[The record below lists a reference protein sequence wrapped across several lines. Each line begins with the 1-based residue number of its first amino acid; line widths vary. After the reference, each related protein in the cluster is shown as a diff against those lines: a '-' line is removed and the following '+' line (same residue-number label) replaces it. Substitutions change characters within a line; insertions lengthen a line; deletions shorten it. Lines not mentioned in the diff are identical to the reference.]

1 MIKSQ
6 YVAANVIHVRDGSA
20 ITTIYICSL
29 KEKLHLKGGKIGIEY
44 SERLEES
51 SSFREIRKTTRKF
64 QVQRNFC

>member
-6 YVAANVIHVRDGSA
+6 HVAANVIHVRDGSA

-29 KEKLHLKGGKIGIEY
+29 KEKSHLKGGKIGIEY

-51 SSFREIRKTTRKF
+51 SSF
-64 QVQRNFC
+64 